1 MLTTACLRRPF
12 GSSGNASDLLTGK
25 LRQQISGMREAGSA
39 GKGNIRGTL
48 TARVVCLVL
57 CASGVLVADIHAQTV
72 RGVVS
77 DRGTYEPISSS
88 TVRLVHA
95 SGDTVAHT
103 ISNEQGYFSLSAD
116 REGDFYLIASALGYR
131 SVQSEVVPLGE
142 GDVKVIELD
151 MEAQAVPIEG
161 LRVETEGGEP
171 ELRGLVGTG
180 FYERAA
186 EGHGEFLFPGEILR
200 HPAEYTPQ
208 LFREMASMVYLERA
222 DGPARGPW
230 NDKVMIRSHK
240 MGRRLQ
246 DRLCSPHI
254 WIDNVLTELMPGESL
269 DDAVPK
275 DSIQAIEVYRAP
287 WGAPAR
293 YFRDADP
300 GRECGAVLIWTK

>member
-1 MLTTACLRRPF
+1 MGSGPRIKATLKARR
-12 GSSGNASDLLTGK
+12 
-25 LRQQISGMREAGSA
+25 
-39 GKGNIRGTL
+39 
-48 TARVVCLVL
+48 VCLVL
-57 CASGVLVADIHAQTV
+57 FASGLFAADLRAQIV

-77 DRGTYEPISSS
+77 DRGTYQPVASS

-95 SGDTVAHT
+95 SGDTVGQT
-103 ISNEQGYFSLSAD
+103 ITNEDGYFSLSAD
-116 REGDFYLIASALGYR
+116 GEGDFYLIASALGYR
-131 SVQSEVVPLGE
+131 SIQSEVVPLEE

-151 MEAQAVPIEG
+151 MEAQAVAIEG
-161 LRVETEGGEP
+161 LRIETQGGEP

-208 LFREMASMVYLERA
+208 LFREMTTMVHLERA
-222 DGPARGPW
+222 DGPTRGPW
-230 NDKVMIRSHK
+230 NDQVMIRSHK
-240 MGRRLQ
+240 MGRRLE

-254 WIDNVLTELMPGESL
+254 WIDNVFTELMPGESL

-300 GRECGAVLIWTK
+300 ARACGAVLIWTK